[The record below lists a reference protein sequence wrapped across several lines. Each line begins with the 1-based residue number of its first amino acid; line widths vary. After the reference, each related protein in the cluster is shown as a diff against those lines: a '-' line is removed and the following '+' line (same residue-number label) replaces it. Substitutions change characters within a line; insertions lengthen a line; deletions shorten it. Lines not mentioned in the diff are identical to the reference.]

1 MTSEYQ
7 RVEQGGE
14 RPRDFIRTLQM
25 YTMFCCQGASVLA
38 QAHTSSSCL
47 YSEYATLAT
56 PGLLGLDLNCICK
69 YACRK
74 SGQLFNFTWTCSNV
88 HGYLKWRHGNVKN
101 THPTLYE
108 HSNIRTCLVSYN
120 FLSLN
125 SYTHCFRNKLHK
137 EKRVLDYQTSDT
149 YVKLPHTLATVQQR
163 FTIITTHHKF

>member
-1 MTSEYQ
+1 MSDP
-7 RVEQGGE
+7 V
-14 RPRDFIRTLQM
+14 
-25 YTMFCCQGASVLA
+25 
-38 QAHTSSSCL
+38 TSSGRCKCTQCFVAREPLSWPGP
-47 YSEYATLAT
+47 YVIIMFTLAT

-137 EKRVLDYQTSDT
+137 EKRVLDYQTLDT

-163 FTIITTHHKF
+163 FIITTHHKF

>member
-1 MTSEYQ
+1 MSDP
-7 RVEQGGE
+7 V
-14 RPRDFIRTLQM
+14 
-25 YTMFCCQGASVLA
+25 
-38 QAHTSSSCL
+38 TSSGRCTNVHNVLLLGSLCPGPGPYVIIMFIL
-47 YSEYATLAT
+47 RATLAT

-108 HSNIRTCLVSYN
+108 HSNIQTCLVSCN

-125 SYTHCFRNKLHK
+125 SYTHCFRHKLHK

-163 FTIITTHHKF
+163 FIITTHHKF

>member
-1 MTSEYQ
+1 MTDP
-7 RVEQGGE
+7 V
-14 RPRDFIRTLQM
+14 
-25 YTMFCCQGASVLA
+25 
-38 QAHTSSSCL
+38 TSSGRCKCTQCFVARQPLSWPRPIRHHHV
-47 YSEYATLAT
+47 YTQSYTRYTRAT
-56 PGLLGLDLNCICK
+56 LLGLDLNCICK

-125 SYTHCFRNKLHK
+125 SCTHCFRHKLHK
-137 EKRVLDYQTSDT
+137 EKTVLDYQTSDT